1 MSEFEIKILDA
12 VISHLT
18 YFNLAIP
25 KRVIGKQYS
34 PYMPYPHCEIKISQN
49 LWPIWKAIPIKK

>member
-1 MSEFEIKILDA
+1 MGEFEIKILDA

-49 LWPIWKAIPIKK
+49 